1 MSTDKFK
8 AHFDTN
14 WVCAFND
21 SLGPML
27 QELTEVVSKAPEPR
41 YLCSADQVIPGLPM
55 IPANANQEFFN
66 YRRYLETPWGW
77 AKKSVFPY
85 YEYHFLS
92 YFGGLYQLV
101 SDPVLPQEKSYAAL
115 PAATIP
121 ELGYA
126 ALDVITGAVTV
137 YTGNHDNGA
146 DIATLTPVWDGQI
159 PTHSLRCHS
168 EQREVMRDIRQG
180 LQRQNI
186 AVYPTDLLVKV
197 SPSQYPW
204 YKGGLPSPTARI
216 ANHEV
221 SVAIVGYALNDDK
234 QLVYV
239 SLIGHK
245 TACRSIWGSLS
256 TSHRRVLTLDV
267 PGRDFRVTSAHNYAC
282 FSQPLG
288 DNGQYRLTI
297 VHKNAFA
304 APAVDESYCI
314 TPWIDDDATDC
325 AFATRLDA
333 LLPIGIKLEWGK
345 CLRQA
350 GLQQGLVECCFAGGD
365 VLHAYRLKEDGW
377 LDLVNDLLQAG
388 ELAF

>member
-1 MSTDKFK
+1 MM
-8 AHFDTN
+8 
-14 WVCAFND
+14 AFND

-41 YLCSADQVIPGLPM
+41 YLCAADQVIPGLPM
-55 IPANANQEFFN
+55 IPKGASQEFFN

-77 AKKSVFPY
+77 VQKSTFAS
-85 YEYHFLS
+85 YEYKYLS

-126 ALDVITGAVTV
+126 TLDVTTGAAAV
-137 YTGNHDNGA
+137 YTGDFNDGA
-146 DIATLTPVWDGQI
+146 DMATLTPVWDGQI
-159 PTHSLRCHS
+159 LTHDLRNRS
-168 EQREVMRDIRQG
+168 DQNDIMRDIRQG
-180 LQRQNI
+180 LQRQSI

-204 YKGGLPSPTARI
+204 HSGGLPTPTARI
-216 ANHEV
+216 SNNEV
-221 SVAIVGYALNDDK
+221 NVAITGYALNDDK

-256 TSHRRVLTLDV
+256 TSHRRVLTLEV
-267 PGRDFRVTSAHNYAC
+267 PGRSFRVTSTHNYAS

-304 APAVDESYCI
+304 NPAVDESYCV
-314 TPWIDDDATDC
+314 TPWMDDDATDH

-333 LLPIGIKLEWGK
+333 LLPIGIKPEWGK
-345 CLRQA
+345 RLRHA
-350 GLQQGLVECCFAGGD
+350 GLEQGLVECCYAGGD
-365 VLHAYRLKEDGW
+365 VQHAYRLKEDGW
-377 LDLVNDLLQAG
+377 FDIVNDLLQAG